1 MREDKEMRKIVVSGC
16 LAVVITG
23 VGLTLAGCATG
34 PSANVYSA
42 NQTMQSEQVR
52 YGTVESVTGVTI
64 EGTDTGQGVGTVAG
78 AVLGGILGSSVGEGR
93 GKALA
98 TVGGA
103 VAGGVAG
110 SAIGNQA
117 TKKNGVRIMVR
128 LDDGRMISVVQPVDN
143 QRFAPGQR
151 VSVLTSPNGTTR
163 VTQY

>member
-1 MREDKEMRKIVVSGC
+1 MRKHIFSSG
-16 LAVVITG
+16 LVIAVLG
-23 VGLTLAGCATG
+23 SGLMLSGCATG

-42 NQTMQSEQVR
+42 NQTMQSEQVY
-52 YGTVESVTGVTI
+52 YGTVQSVAPVTI
-64 EGTDTGQGVGTVAG
+64 EGTDTGQGLGTIAG
-78 AVLGGILGSSVGEGR
+78 AVIGGVLGSSVGAGR
-93 GKALA
+93 GKDLA

-117 TKKNGVRIMVR
+117 TAKNGVRIMVR
-128 LDDGRMISVVQPVDN
+128 LDDGRMLSLVQPVDN

-151 VSVLTSPNGTTR
+151 VTVLTAPNGTSR

>member
-1 MREDKEMRKIVVSGC
+1 MRKIIVSAS
-16 LAVVITG
+16 LAAVVAG
-23 VGLTLAGCATG
+23 SGLMLSGCATG
-34 PSANVYSA
+34 PSANVYGA

-52 YGTVESVTGVTI
+52 YGTVESVAGVSI

-78 AVLGGILGSSVGEGR
+78 ALVGGILGSAVGEGR

-110 SAIGNQA
+110 SAIGNEA

-128 LDDGRMISVVQPVDN
+128 LDDGRVISVVQPVDN

-151 VSVLTSPNGTTR
+151 VTVLTSPNGTTR